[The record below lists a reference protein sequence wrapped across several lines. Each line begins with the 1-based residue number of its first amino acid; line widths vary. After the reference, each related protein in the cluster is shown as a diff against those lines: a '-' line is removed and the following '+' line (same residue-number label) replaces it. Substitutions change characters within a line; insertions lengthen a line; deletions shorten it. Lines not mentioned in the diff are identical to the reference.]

1 VLLRWQEGA
10 ECPAEP
16 PSPADG
22 GGVPAPG
29 QSGDV
34 QGPRGASK
42 LLQKPG
48 FLCLDRG
55 LPHPVSQEVMS
66 TGRVLGVAT
75 LHLCASESLGSLC
88 AVASGLGDKEAEA
101 QQIPGAWQQGV
112 LRGQD
117 R

>member
-1 VLLRWQEGA
+1 
-10 ECPAEP
+10 
-16 PSPADG
+16 
-22 GGVPAPG
+22 
-29 QSGDV
+29 
-34 QGPRGASK
+34 
-42 LLQKPG
+42 
-48 FLCLDRG
+48 
-55 LPHPVSQEVMS
+55 MS